1 MRSRPTTTAAVAALA
16 GGLALALSGCAGPGV
31 VACSAV
37 GYLYGGP
44 AVVAFDPELPDDA
57 LVSACFGAG
66 CAPAPVERGAEP
78 TVGETMPGGV
88 WRVPQAAPYV
98 GEGAYGDGSE
108 RSLRVVVE
116 AVDGTGL
123 VDGEYEIPVAVERTG
138 MFGECPGP
146 FRFETLVVGASER
159 STE

>member
-1 MRSRPTTTAAVAALA
+1 MAGVATLA
-16 GGLALALSGCAGPGV
+16 GCLVLGLSGCAGPGL

-37 GYLYGGP
+37 GYLYDGP
-44 AVVAFDPELPDDA
+44 AVIAFDPALPDDA

-66 CAPAPVERGAEP
+66 CAPSSVERGAEP

-88 WRVPQAAPYV
+88 WRVPQAAPYLGDGV
-98 GEGAYGDGSE
+98 YGDGTE

-123 VDGEYEIPVAVERTG
+123 VDGEFEIPVIVERTG
-138 MFGECPGP
+138 VLGECPGP
-146 FRFETLVVGASER
+146 FRFETLVVGASAPRVE
-159 STE
+159 

>member
-1 MRSRPTTTAAVAALA
+1 MRSRATTTAAGAVFA

-31 VACSAV
+31 VACPAV
-37 GYLYGGP
+37 GYLYDGP

-66 CAPAPVERGAEP
+66 CAPAPIERGAEP

-88 WRVPQAAPYV
+88 WRVPQAAPYL
-98 GEGAYGDGSE
+98 GEAVYGDGSE

-123 VDGEYEIPVAVERTG
+123 VDGEYEIPVAVERSG

-146 FRFETLVVGASER
+146 FRFETLVVEASA
-159 STE
+159 SLAG

>member
-1 MRSRPTTTAAVAALA
+1 MPTRRFGVAGVATLA

-37 GYLYGGP
+37 GYLYDGP
-44 AVVAFDPELPDDA
+44 AVVAFDPALPDDA
-57 LVSACFGAG
+57 IVSACFGAG
-66 CAPAPVERGAEP
+66 CAPSPVERGAEP

-88 WRVPQAAPYV
+88 WRVPQAAPYL
-98 GEGAYGDGSE
+98 GEGAYGDGNE
-108 RSLRVVVE
+108 RTLRVAVE

-123 VDGEYEIPVAVERTG
+123 LDGEYEIPVAVERTG

-146 FRFETLVVGASER
+146 FRFETLVVETR
-159 STE
+159 S